1 LSEGRESAAAPAI
14 EYRDAAP
21 TPEAFAALFATTG
34 WDPEGRLD
42 AAAAAEALRHSWF
55 DVSAYDGDRL
65 VGMGRIVGDGVLHA
79 LLADI
84 IVEPDY
90 RGRGIG
96 GRIVERLTDACRRH
110 RISDVQLFCARG
122 KRGFY
127 ERLGFTARSDDAPGM
142 ELDVLGSEPVAE
154 PFASSPGAGRP
165 IRP

>member
-1 LSEGRESAAAPAI
+1 VTGNRGSAVGPEI
-14 EYRDAAP
+14 QYRDAAP
-21 TPEAFAALFATTG
+21 SPEGFAALFETTG
-34 WDPEGRLD
+34 WDSEERLD
-42 AAAAAEALRHSWF
+42 AVAAAGALRHSWF

-90 RGRGIG
+90 QGLGIG
-96 GRIVERLTDACRRH
+96 SRIVERLAEECRQH

-142 ELDVLGSEPVAE
+142 ELAAAVP
-154 PFASSPGAGRP
+154 PGP
-165 IRP
+165 TPP